1 MSFTATELEEMFGTD
16 QALGIYQDEDGQS
29 LLPNGNAM
37 FICTYVAEYIVE
49 KIGGRVM
56 GFESDENPT
65 SIISRSYGGHDF
77 AIVLDRYIVDPWVK
91 LFENYAMKCVFDLKS
106 DADQQLIRKIYG
118 NRKNWEEIK
127 KALR

>member
-1 MSFTATELEEMFGTD
+1 MSLTSIELEQMFGCD
-16 QALGIYQDEDGQS
+16 EALGIYQDEDGQN

-56 GFESDENPT
+56 GFVSAENPK
-65 SIISRSYGGHDF
+65 SIISRSYDGHDF
-77 AIVLDRYIVDPWVK
+77 ALLSNRYIVDPWVK
-91 LFENYAMKCVFDLKS
+91 LFENYASKCVFDLKS
-106 DADQQLIRKIYG
+106 DADQHLIKKIYG
-118 NRKNWEEIK
+118 DKEKWKEIK

>member
-37 FICTYVAEYIVE
+37 FICTCVAEYIVE

-56 GFESDENPT
+56 GFESDEN
-65 SIISRSYGGHDF
+65 SLSSISRSYDGHDF
-77 AIVLDRYIVDPWVK
+77 ALIQDRYIIDPWVK
-91 LFENYAMKCVFDLKS
+91 LFENYASKCVFDLKS
-106 DADQQLIRKIYG
+106 DADQHLIRKIYG
-118 NRKNWEEIK
+118 DKEKWKEI
-127 KALR
+127 